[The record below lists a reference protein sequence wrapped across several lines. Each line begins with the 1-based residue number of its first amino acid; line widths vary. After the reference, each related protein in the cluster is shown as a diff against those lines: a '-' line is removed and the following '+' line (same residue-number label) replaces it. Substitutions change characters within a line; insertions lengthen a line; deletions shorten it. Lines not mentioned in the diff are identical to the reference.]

1 MEHESRTRSVHGESS
16 DGSSEP
22 SAAPCFTVGMEQDL
36 FRLLGG
42 LLGTLEAL
50 ATDAQAPFEGTQHD
64 RLQQALDFGHE
75 LKDHVEAFSF
85 LANSDPYE
93 RLTIAPY
100 SVRRMLEHAV
110 RSAAW
115 LASEH
120 GVSLTLPPLESWQ
133 ERMVKVDVR
142 ALDRV
147 IRGACEYLISLVSRG
162 GAVNVTVSMAQGGLQ
177 VELCGE
183 SLAQTAKPKL
193 PAELL
198 YAAWRR
204 MVELHGGKFVLAP
217 ERAHAEL
224 WLPMSAS

>member
-1 MEHESRTRSVHGESS
+1 MERESRAHGVPAERESTQS
-16 DGSSEP
+16 AEAP
-22 SAAPCFTVGMEQDL
+22 SFTVGMEQEL

-50 ATDAQAPFEGTQHD
+50 ATDVHAPFEGPQHD

-85 LANSDPYE
+85 LANNDPRD
-93 RLTIAPY
+93 RLTMAPY

-115 LASEH
+115 QASER
-120 GVSLTLPPLESWQ
+120 GVSLTLPALESWS
-133 ERMVKVDVR
+133 ERSVVVDVR

-147 IRGACEYLISLVSRG
+147 IRGACEYLIDVVSRG
-162 GAVNVTVSMAQGGLQ
+162 GRVDVTVASAQGGLQ
-177 VELCGE
+177 VELRGE
-183 SLAQTAKPKL
+183 SLVQGGKAKP

-198 YAAWRR
+198 YASWRR
-204 MVELHGGKFVLAP
+204 MVELHGGTFALSP

-224 WLPMSAS
+224 WLPMSAG